1 MEIELLSPA
10 KVNLFLKV
18 ISKREDGYHEILSLM
33 QPISIFDVIRM
44 KIEDGDS
51 ISTRVTGTGSDGYLP
66 PVPDGPENLAYQAAE
81 LFCESAGVKRAVD
94 IEIDKHIPS
103 GAGLGGG
110 SSNAASV
117 LMGLNE
123 ALGQPIEHDELM
135 AISADIGSDVPFF
148 LLKGSALASGRGE
161 KLERISFP
169 LYDYVLVNPGFE
181 VASSFAYDN
190 LDLTKKDEDNMLLYS
205 KSALMDSHHIKDL
218 LVNDLEPAV
227 LERYPQVLDIKKE
240 FSDTDA
246 IGVLMSGSGPT
257 VFAVYADLAK
267 AKAAFESINSRL
279 KAPNKVYLARGG
291 G

>member
-1 MEIELLSPA
+1 
-10 KVNLFLKV
+10 
-18 ISKREDGYHEILSLM
+18 M
-33 QPISIFDVIRM
+33 QPVSIFDVIRM

-51 ISTRVTGTGSDGYLP
+51 LSTRVTGTGSDGYLP
-66 PVPDGPENLAYQAAE
+66 PVPDGPENLAYQATE
-81 LFCESAGVKRAVD
+81 LFLKSAGLKRAVG

-123 ALGQPIEHDELM
+123 ALGQPIDHDELM

-148 LLKGSALASGRGE
+148 LMKGSALASGRGE
-161 KLERISFP
+161 ILERISFP

-190 LDLTKKDEDNMLLYS
+190 LDLTKKDEDNMLVYS

-218 LVNDLEPAV
+218 LINDLESAV
-227 LERYPQVLDIKKE
+227 LERYPQILDIKNE
-240 FSDTDA
+240 FLDTDA
-246 IGVLMSGSGPT
+246 LGVLMSGSGPT
-257 VFAVYADLAK
+257 VFAVYEDLTK
-267 AKAAFESINSRL
+267 AKAAFEAINSRL
-279 KAPNKVYLARGG
+279 KAPNKVFLARGG

>member
-18 ISKREDGYHEILSLM
+18 TGKREDGYHEILSLM
-33 QPISIFDVIRM
+33 QPISLFDLIRI
-44 KIEDGDS
+44 KIDDGDS
-51 ISTRVTGTGSDGYLP
+51 LSTRVIGSNGYLP
-66 PVPDGPENLAYQAAE
+66 PVPDGPENLAYKAAE
-81 LFCESAGVKRAVD
+81 LFLERAGLKRAVD

-123 ALGQPIEHDELM
+123 AFGQPVDVDELM
-135 AISADIGSDVPFF
+135 ALSAGIGSDVPFF
-148 LLKGSALASGRGE
+148 LLKGSALATGRGE
-161 KLERISFP
+161 KLERIGFP

-181 VASSFAYDN
+181 VASSWAYDN
-190 LDLTKKDEDNMLLYS
+190 LDLTKKDEDNMLMYS

-218 LVNDLEPAV
+218 LVNDLESAV
-227 LERYPQVLDIKKE
+227 LERYPQILEIKKE
-240 FSDTDA
+240 FLDTEA
-246 IGVLMSGSGPT
+246 LGVLMSGSGPT
-257 VFAVYADLAK
+257 VFAVYPDLDK
-267 AKAAFESINSRL
+267 AKRAFESINKIL
-279 KAPNKVYLARGG
+279 KAPNKVFLARGG

>member
-18 ISKREDGYHEILSLM
+18 ISKRDDGYHDILSLM
-33 QPISIFDVIRM
+33 EPISLFDVVRM
-44 KIEDGDS
+44 KIEDGEG
-51 ISTRVTGTGSDGYLP
+51 ISTRVTATGSLGHLP

-81 LFCESAGVKRAVD
+81 LFLERAGVKRSVD

-117 LMGLNE
+117 LMCLND
-123 ALGQPIEHDELM
+123 ALGQPIDHDELM

-161 KLERISFP
+161 VLERISFP

-181 VASSFAYDN
+181 VASAWAYDN
-190 LDLTKKDEDNMLLYS
+190 LDLTKKDEDNMLMYS
-205 KSALMDSHHIKDL
+205 KSALMDSQHIKDL

-227 LERYPQVLDIKKE
+227 LDRYPQILELKE
-240 FSDTDA
+240 LLLATDA
-246 IGVLMSGSGPT
+246 LGVLMSGSGPT
-257 VFAVYADLAK
+257 VFAVYPGLDEAK
-267 AKAAFESINSRL
+267 VAFESINSRL
-279 KAPNKVYLARGG
+279 KAPNRAYLVRGG

>member
-18 ISKREDGYHEILSLM
+18 ISKRDDGYHEILSLM
-33 QPISIFDVIRM
+33 QPISLFDVIRM
-44 KIEDGDS
+44 KIEQGS
-51 ISTRVTGTGSDGYLP
+51 AISTRVTGTGVDSYLP
-66 PVPDGPENLAYQAAE
+66 PVPDGPDNLAYQAAE
-81 LFCESAGVKRAVD
+81 LFLKKAKLERAVD
-94 IEIDKHIPS
+94 IEIDKKIPS

-117 LMGLNE
+117 MMGLNE

-135 AISADIGSDVPFF
+135 VISAEIGSDVPFF

-181 VASSFAYDN
+181 VASGWAYDN
-190 LDLTKKDEDNMLLYS
+190 LDLTKKDEDNMLMYS

-227 LERYPQVLDIKKE
+227 LERYPQILDIKKE
-240 FSDTDA
+240 FSNTDA
-246 IGVLMSGSGPT
+246 QGVLMSGSGPT
-257 VFAVYADLAK
+257 VFAVYPDLEK
-267 AKAAFESINSRL
+267 ARAAYESVSSRL
-279 KAPNKVYLARGG
+279 KAPNKVFLVRGG
-291 G
+291 V